1 MDNGLTPQQE
11 DYFRTLEMLDPEGKM
26 HDVIQ
31 EAKDDLRRRPNI
43 VRGESRLMGFTPE
56 R

>member
-11 DYFRTLEMLDPEGKM
+11 DYFRTLEMLDPDGKM

-31 EAKDDLRRRPNI
+31 DAKNDLRRRPTI
-43 VRGESRLMGFTPE
+43 VRGESRLRGFTSE